1 MIDFMV
7 FKKELTFKG
16 RKISAAFNIMDLYSN
31 LLISYLV
38 PNQTGKTV
46 INCFMDIFQ
55 RCPYLVK
62 LLATTHRLFVR
73 IQKFCI
79 S

>member
-38 PNQTGKTV
+38 PNQTAKTI
-46 INCFMDIFQ
+46 INCLTDIFPKMSVP
-55 RCPYLVK
+55 RNC
-62 LLATTHRLFVR
+62 
-73 IQKFCI
+73 
-79 S
+79 